1 MEGGYFVF
9 ICLFSFVLKVKCN
22 ECFEVCS
29 CLGSHIDCTSHNLST
44 IPANLPEWSTHLYL
58 NNNHIKNLNVA
69 IWKNLTDIQELKL
82 NKNDIEI
89 IPIDIFVHQRHLK
102 ILELNRNKLK
112 TIEGLTFK
120 SLKHLDTLKL
130 KKNEIN
136 HLPDAA
142 FYGLKRLYKLFLDY
156 NEISSISKEWLY
168 DLQNLKELSLSHNK
182 LNKINLDAWEFCVG
196 LVNLDLSYNSL
207 ESIQADTFKHLGIM
221 QKLNLNNNK
230 LMFID
235 ENAFNSLTSLKTMY
249 LNGNKLSTAIEDA
262 NGIFHNLT
270 KLTKFHIA
278 HNGIKSVNKNAFSGL
293 HSLVSLDLTNNNITS
308 IQDNAFAEIPHLIE
322 LHLNTTSLLCDSNIR
337 WFHHWLKSHKY
348 TVHTICAFPPELKGK
363 NLQEVE
369 TNELSS
375 NELPKPKLLKN
386 LGAEI
391 MALKG
396 ENVSLHCTARS
407 SSGANMTFRWK
418 KDNVELD
425 EEVFDNFILS
435 PTTQKELDVDSVL
448 NLTFVQNSD
457 AGKYQCIVSNQ
468 FGTAYSQKATISV
481 LIFPTFIKIPSN
493 ITVKAGE
500 TAKLECSAQGEPQP
514 EIAWHKDSGNNFPA
528 ASERRMFMMPT
539 DDVFFIT
546 DVKLADMGIYSCT
559 AQNAAGTIVANAT
572 LNVEQEPSFVS
583 AMENMEVNA
592 GESVVFKCK
601 AAGAPKPTIRW
612 LKNNQPII
620 RTERHFFTAE
630 DQLLIIVDTVQN
642 DSGDYQCHLNNSLGQ
657 QTASSRL
664 TVKPSVLSSRDMW
677 GIIIIAVVC
686 CAVVTSL
693 VWVVIIYQTRKHIAS
708 SPTPEPAGAF
718 ALPKLYTDDNSDK
731 DSGTGDSA
739 KRSSDDLAAEE
750 FDLIVERPMYSVRET
765 HTPLL
770 HYSIPTNHDR
780 SKSEVSDSTIASV

>member
-1 MEGGYFVF
+1 MVGVYFTF
-9 ICLFSFVLKVKCN
+9 ICCISFLITVKCN
-22 ECFEVCS
+22 VCSEVCS
-29 CLGSHIDCTSHNLST
+29 CLGGHVDCTTKNLRS
-44 IPANLPEWSTHLYL
+44 IPPNLPEWSKQLYL
-58 NNNHIKNLNVA
+58 NSNHIKDLNAAV
-69 IWKNLTDIQELKL
+69 WEKLTEIQELKL
-82 NKNDIEI
+82 NKNEIEV
-89 IPIDIFVHQRHLK
+89 IPKDVFVHQRHLK
-102 ILELNRNKLK
+102 ILELNRNKLT
-112 TIEGLTFK
+112 TIKGLTFK
-120 SLKHLDTLKL
+120 SLKCLDTLKL
-130 KKNEIN
+130 KKNEIH
-136 HLPDAA
+136 HLPDGA
-142 FYGLKRLYKLFLDY
+142 FFGLEHLYKLFLDH
-156 NEISSISKEWLY
+156 NKISSISKEWLY
-168 DLQNLKELSLSHNK
+168 GLHNLKELSLSHNN
-182 LNKINLDAWEFCVG
+182 LNKINVDAWEFCSG
-196 LVNLDLSYNSL
+196 LVNLDLSYNFL
-207 ESIQADTFKHLGIM
+207 ESVQSDTFRHLRVV

-235 ENAFNSLTSLKTMY
+235 ENAFNSLINLKTLY

-270 KLTKFHIA
+270 KLTKFHLA
-278 HNGIKSVNKNAFSGL
+278 NNEIKSVNKNAFSGL
-293 HSLVSLDLTNNNITS
+293 YSLILLDLTNNNITS
-308 IQDNAFAEIPHLIE
+308 IQENAFAEIPHLME

-337 WFHHWLKSHKY
+337 WFHNWIKNRKY
-348 TVHTICAFPPELKGK
+348 NINTVCGFPPELKGK
-363 NLQEVE
+363 NLQEIKA
-369 TNELSS
+369 NELSS

-386 LGAEI
+386 LDTDI

-407 SSGANMTFRWK
+407 SSGANMTFSWK
-418 KDNVELD
+418 KDNNELD
-425 EEVFDNFILS
+425 DSMFHNFIIS
-435 PTTQKELDVDSVL
+435 SSSQKELDVDSVL
-448 NLTFVQNSD
+448 NITLVQNSD

-481 LIFPTFIKIPSN
+481 MIFPTFLKIPSN

-559 AQNAAGTIVANAT
+559 AQNAAGTIIANAT
-572 LNVEQEPSFVS
+572 LNVEQEPSFVN
-583 AMENMEVNA
+583 AMENMEINA

-612 LKNNQPII
+612 LKNGQPII

-630 DQLLIIVDTVQN
+630 DQLLIIVDTTQN
-642 DSGDYQCHLNNSLGQ
+642 DSGDYQCHLNNTLGQ
-657 QTASSRL
+657 RTAFSRL
-664 TVKPSVLSSRDMW
+664 TVKPSFLSSRDMW

-708 SPTPEPAGAF
+708 PRSPESSGAF
-718 ALPKLYTDDNSDK
+718 SLPKLYTDDNSDK

-750 FDLIVERPMYSVRET
+750 FDLIVERPMYSIRET

-780 SKSEVSDSTIASV
+780 SKIEIHESQVVSV